1 MLIQSGEAHALL
13 SHSHYL
19 HKSVS
24 RLYIQRHDID
34 PRSVLFTG
42 PYNYGYILHV
52 TGLMPETTNPRNCLL
67 PSKGHPCPWVLTR
80 YNSALS
86 RCSRNLAL
94 ELIPVRN
101 LWQSRTPQCM
111 TGKHHSHQRKPS
123 RQLWCADWH

>member
-52 TGLMPETTNPRNCLL
+52 TGLTPEITNPRNYLL
-67 PSKGHPCPWVLTR
+67 PSRAIHVPGYSQDVTQRCPAVAAFWHL
-80 YNSALS
+80 NSYLYATCGS
-86 RCSRNLAL
+86 PGRHNA
-94 ELIPVRN
+94 
-101 LWQSRTPQCM
+101 
-111 TGKHHSHQRKPS
+111 
-123 RQLWCADWH
+123 